1 MRYETPEP
9 NLTPKEPR
17 VLHYCTRCGGE
28 IYEGDDCYEFNVD
41 DAFNSEKVYICK
53 DCIRSARITAGED
66 D

>member
-1 MRYETPEP
+1 MTNYTPECS
-9 NLTPKEPR
+9 LEPTE
-17 VLHYCTRCGGE
+17 HEAIYYCACCGGE